1 MSGPRPEQ
9 AWFEK
14 AEQFLEMARRAM
26 LPGNPFPDMACYHAR
41 QCAEKYLKGFLV
53 SRSHRFNF
61 VHDLFYL
68 TQECAKLQPAF
79 LELALAAE
87 TFGQVRRRS
96 AVPDGEL
103 RRPGRRRGLGGN
115 KAGRE
120 SCNLCEEPTLISWPS

>member
-26 LPGNPFPDMACYHAR
+26 LPGNPFPDMACYHAQ

-53 SRSHRFNF
+53 SRSHSFNF

-87 TFGQVRRRS
+87 TLGRYGAGVRYPMENF
-96 AVPDGEL
+96 VDPDEEEAWEAIKL
-103 RRPGRRRGLGGN
+103 
-115 KAGRE
+115 AGKVATFVK
-120 SCNLCEEPTLISWPS
+120 NQL

>member
-26 LPGNPFPDMACYHAR
+26 LPGNPFPDMAYYAR

-87 TFGQVRRRS
+87 TLGRYGAGVRYPMENF
-96 AVPDGEL
+96 VDPDEKEAWEAIRL
-103 RRPGRRRGLGGN
+103 
-115 KAGRE
+115 AGKVATFVK
-120 SCNLCEEPTLISWPS
+120 NQP